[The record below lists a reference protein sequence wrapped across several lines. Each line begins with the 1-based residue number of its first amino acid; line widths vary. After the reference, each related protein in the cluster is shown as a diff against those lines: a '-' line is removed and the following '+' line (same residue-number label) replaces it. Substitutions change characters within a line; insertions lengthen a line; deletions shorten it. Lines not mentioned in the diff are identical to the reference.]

1 MLNNIHCHI
10 FEYEAYS
17 LVEDEENLH
26 LAIKLILELENY
38 NVTSVY
44 NGKNAILKFRDGEYD
59 LIILDVMLPEING
72 FDICESI
79 RLENSKIPILFLT
92 SKSSNEDKIK
102 GLKIADDYLTK
113 PFNLKELLLRVRNLI
128 ERSQDREFRYENEV
142 FSMAGYIIDFNSF
155 TVENKDGEQYTLTHK
170 QLKLLKLFIER
181 KNQVIGRQEIL
192 EKVWGYDVYPSSRTM
207 DNFILLL
214 ERYLK
219 KKNLLLPIFK
229 SIRGVGYKFTP

>member
-1 MLNNIHCHI
+1 MKRIL
-10 FEYEAYS
+10 

-26 LAIKLILELENY
+26 LAIKLNLELENY

-44 NGKNAILKFRDGEYD
+44 NGKNAILKFRDGRYD

-128 ERSQDREFRYENEV
+128 ERSQNREFRSENEV
-142 FSMAGYIIDFNSF
+142 FSMAGCIIDFNSF
-155 TVENKDGEQYTLTHK
+155 TVENKDGGQYTLTHK
-170 QLKLLKLFIER
+170 QLKLLKLFIEK
-181 KNQVIGRQEIL
+181 KNQVISRQEIL
-192 EKVWGYDVYPSSRTM
+192 EKVWGYDVYPSSRTI
-207 DNFILLL
+207 DNFILLFRKIF
-214 ERYLK
+214 EK
-219 KKNLLLPIFK
+219 EKPSSTHFK